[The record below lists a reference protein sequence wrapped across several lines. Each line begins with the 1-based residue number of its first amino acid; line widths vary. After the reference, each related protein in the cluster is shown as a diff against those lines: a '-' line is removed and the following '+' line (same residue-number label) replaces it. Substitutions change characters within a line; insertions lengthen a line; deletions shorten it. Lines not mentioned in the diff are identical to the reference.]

1 MSHNDPLSRM
11 CVGCRSVRERD
22 QLIRIAAVI
31 GKPVRFDPT
40 GRMGGRGAYIC
51 RETGTTCLAIA
62 LKKRS
67 LVRALRAAPEL
78 VDNMVLTAELGALTT
93 QED

>member
-1 MSHNDPLSRM
+1 MSHNDPTSRM

-31 GKPVRFDPT
+31 GKPVKFDPA
-40 GRMGGRGAYIC
+40 GRLGGRGAYIC
-51 RETGTTCLAIA
+51 RATGTTCLAIA

-67 LVRALRAAPEL
+67 LLRALRTTPEL
-78 VDNMVLTAELGALTT
+78 IDNGGLAAEIGALTT